1 MLFNVPQF
9 IDVEDKIVGPFT
21 GRQLL
26 WMFGL
31 GAVLLVLWNILEKT
45 PFFISAVIISLIFVA
60 LAFYRP
66 YNQPLITFIAS
77 AILFLFRPKTYF
89 WERDA
94 ISKTSTKKIGN
105 KLPTET
111 TEKKFITPEELEG
124 LAATLNNNQNKI
136 NNKGM
141 DINVKIKH

>member
-45 PFFISAVIISLIFVA
+45 PFFIAAVIISLIFVA
-60 LAFYRP
+60 FAFYRP
-66 YNQPLITFIAS
+66 YNQPLIKFIAS
-77 AILFLFRPKTYF
+77 AVLFFIRPKIYF
-89 WERDA
+89 WEREG
-94 ISKTSTKKIGN
+94 SRTKTASAKKGKATSEINGG
-105 KLPTET
+105 KA
-111 TEKKFITPEELEG
+111 ITPEEIKE
-124 LAATLNNNQNKI
+124 LAKTLDRK
-136 NNKGM
+136 
-141 DINVKIKH
+141 

>member
-45 PFFISAVIISLIFVA
+45 PFIITAIIVSLIFIA

-66 YNQPLITFIAS
+66 YNQPLIKFIAS
-77 AILFLFRPKTYF
+77 AILFLFRPKTYL
-89 WERDA
+89 WKRA
-94 ISKTSTKKIGN
+94 ARGRASAKLAKN
-105 KLPTET
+105 KLPAADV
-111 TEKKFITPEELEG
+111 EKKFIAPEELKT
-124 LAATLNNNQNKI
+124 LAKTL
-136 NNKGM
+136 
-141 DINVKIKH
+141 DSHEIKK